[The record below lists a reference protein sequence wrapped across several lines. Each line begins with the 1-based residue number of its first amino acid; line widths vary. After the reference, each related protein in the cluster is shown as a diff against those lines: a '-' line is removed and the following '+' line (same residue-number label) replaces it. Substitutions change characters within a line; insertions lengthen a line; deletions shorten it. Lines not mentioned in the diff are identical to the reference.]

1 MQNDV
6 STLKSTLDDKQVEH
20 DKLVALMH
28 HTRTEFTRKL
38 EKQQQ
43 QYDMKISYL
52 VNQLKLSEAKLNES
66 VSVMRSNDYS
76 RVEDSHTDDK
86 TTEDVVTRRWQSEKE
101 RREQLERR
109 NGELVREIRQLRDL
123 TRNTKSSGSNNNV

>member
-1 MQNDV
+1 ME
-6 STLKSTLDDKQVEH
+6 DKRIEH

-28 HTRTEFTRKL
+28 HTRTEYSRKL

-66 VSVMRSNDYS
+66 VNILKSTDCS
-76 RVEDSHTDDK
+76 RTERESSASDDILK
-86 TTEDVVTRRWQSEKE
+86 RRWQSEKE

-109 NGELVREIRQLRDL
+109 NGELVRELRQLRDL
-123 TRNTKSSGSNNNV
+123 TRHTKSSGSAHM